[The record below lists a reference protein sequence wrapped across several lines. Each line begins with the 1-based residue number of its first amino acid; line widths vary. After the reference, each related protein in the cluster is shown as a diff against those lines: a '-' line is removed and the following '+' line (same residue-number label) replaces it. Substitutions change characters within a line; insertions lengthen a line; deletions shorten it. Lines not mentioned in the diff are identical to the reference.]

1 VSDADLAS
9 CRSQY
14 QGIARRLDG
23 AKTAEQRD
31 GVKNEIVALFKT
43 VDQAISDF
51 TGLKEEIRVLVDR
64 YKQLAAA
71 AGGEAA
77 PQMQVAAPL
86 HADHIGASTFIQK
99 GWSLIS
105 LEDYEGAIQA
115 LQKALKL
122 SPGDIEAETLLGWA
136 QMEHRDF
143 DDALAT
149 FQTVLNKNPAN
160 TLARIN
166 LGQIYLQKRNFQEA
180 VEHLSKAI
188 RLDND
193 KKATLYAHLYLG
205 QVYMAREMF
214 EDAQTFFQKTI
225 VLGPNLLQAYFEM
238 GRAQWFAGEPDA
250 AKATWDQGF
259 KANKFNPWGKKCKEM
274 LDIVTAGG
282 EPPR

>member
-1 VSDADLAS
+1 VSDENLPGL
-9 CRSQY
+9 RSQY
-14 QGIARRLDG
+14 QQISRRLE
-23 AKTAEQRD
+23 AARSAEERD
-31 GVKNEIVALFKT
+31 TVKREIISLFKT
-43 VDQAISDF
+43 VDQAITDF
-51 TGLKEEIRVLVDR
+51 STLKEEIRVLVDK

-71 AGGEAA
+71 QGAESA
-77 PQMQVAAPL
+77 PQMQAAAPL

-115 LQKALKL
+115 LKKALKL

-149 FQTVLNKNPAN
+149 FQTVLTKDAAN
-160 TLARIN
+160 SLARIN

-180 VEHLSKAI
+180 IEQLSKAI

-205 QVYMAREMF
+205 QVYMARDMF

-225 VLGPNLLQAYFEM
+225 TLGPNLLQAYFEL
-238 GRAQWFAGEPDA
+238 GRAQWFSGEQDT
-250 AKATWDQGF
+250 AKETWDQGF

-274 LDIVTAGG
+274 LDTVAAGG

>member
-1 VSDADLAS
+1 VSDGTLGQF
-9 CRSQY
+9 RSQY
-14 QGIARRLDG
+14 QQISQRLEA
-23 AKTAEQRD
+23 AKTPEQRD
-31 GVKNEIVALFKT
+31 SVKKEIIGLFKL
-43 VDQAISDF
+43 VDQVLTDLSA
-51 TGLKEEIRVLVDR
+51 LKEEIRVLVDK

-71 AGGEAA
+71 SGAEAG
-77 PQMQVAAPL
+77 PQIQAAAPL

-122 SPGDIEAETLLGWA
+122 SPGDIEAENLLGWA
-136 QMEHRDF
+136 QMEHGDF
-143 DDALAT
+143 DDALAA
-149 FQTVLNKNPAN
+149 FQTVLNKDPAN
-160 TLARIN
+160 SLARIN
-166 LGQIYLQKRNFQEA
+166 VGQIYLQKRTFQEA
-180 VEHLSKAI
+180 IEHLSKAI

-225 VLGPNLLQAYFEM
+225 VLGPNLLQAYYEL
-238 GRAQWFAGEPDA
+238 GRAQWYSGEQDA

-274 LDIVTAGG
+274 LDTVAAGG